1 MAYGYMRLDPVE
13 QCKNALGY
21 YDKLIAVA
29 MEKGYTKD
37 QAIELLKVY
46 GLFGI
51 ESNTYRQKRQKSKKA
66 EARQVKVSAM
76 Q

>member
-13 QCKNALGY
+13 PFKNALGY

-46 GLFGI
+46 GIFSI

-66 EARQVKVSAM
+66 EARQVKASAM

>member
-51 ESNTYRQKRQKSKKA
+51 ESNTYR
-66 EARQVKVSAM
+66 
-76 Q
+76 